1 MSPPNLEL
9 ELKAGGHL
17 YFVIGI
23 VLTAAVIG
31 LARNALCQDGGVDGR
46 IVPRIY
52 AVPMILGG

>member
-1 MSPPNLEL
+1 MEL